1 MFFHYFYIQTK
12 NLLQMSD
19 EKNLSD
25 DLNDMLGDAKKGA
38 KKAADK
44 AEKFAGEAKEKAK
57 EFADEAKESA
67 SEFTHEAKEVLS
79 DGKNV
84 AIIAHIT
91 IIGWVIAL
99 VMNNSNKSE
108 LGSFYIR
115 QMLGLLILSFI
126 LWFIPG
132 VGWILNIVMLIL
144 WIMSLVG
151 ALGGEKKL
159 TPLLGSYFQDWFK
172 SL

>member
-1 MFFHYFYIQTK
+1 
-12 NLLQMSD
+12 MSD

-25 DLNDMLGDAKKGA
+25 DLNDMLGDAKEGA
-38 KKAADK
+38 KKAVDK
-44 AEKFAGEAKEKAK
+44 AGEFAEEAKEKAK
-57 EFADEAKESA
+57 EFANEAKETA
-67 SEFTHEAKEVLS
+67 SEFADDAKEILS

-91 IIGWVIAL
+91 LIGWIIAL

-115 QMLGLLILSFI
+115 QMLGLIIISFI
-126 LWFIPG
+126 LYFIPV
-132 VGWILNIVMLIL
+132 VGWILNLALIVF

-151 ALGGEKKL
+151 AFSGEKKL
-159 TPLLGSYFQDWFK
+159 TPILGTYFQDWFK